1 MVLLNYDEFLTQLTL
16 LSQQARGDSSFT
28 ITVKRY
34 DGHDKPKPREGKPP
48 LPKPDEYQCLIRAR
62 SRSKKLSTVVR
73 HDDVAK
79 FMESYSKVLKSSM
92 DGLKKIKKVKNKAKA
107 AQG

>member
-1 MVLLNYDEFLTQLTL
+1 MVLLSNEEFLTQLTL
-16 LSQQARGDSSFT
+16 LSQSARSDSSFT
-28 ITVKRY
+28 VTIKRY
-34 DGHDKPKPREGKPP
+34 DGHDRPKPRDGKPP
-48 LPKPDEYQCLIRAR
+48 LPKPAEYQCLIRAR

-73 HDDVAK
+73 HDEVAK